1 MRRSDRP
8 SLHPITMWGFFISLS
23 IAVIAT
29 GSASVALGAVG
40 IAAIFVYLRREEG
53 PWGSSFKW
61 SIVAGLYLLIIRLLA
76 GIIIGVPRPG
86 NTLFTVPRIE
96 LPTWL
101 PGIRI
106 GGAVTY
112 ERVSSSLQEGLVI
125 AAVIALFG
133 AANSVTSPRKLLRTL
148 PTSLYQVGVA
158 LTIATTVLPQLVS
171 SITRIRSAQFL
182 RNGQRVRISSI
193 ALPLLEESL
202 GRAVHLA
209 QSMESRGYGQ
219 SRLRTRYRP
228 IPFRGIDSVY
238 LSAGAGLAIAAVF
251 A

>member
-1 MRRSDRP
+1 
-8 SLHPITMWGFFISLS
+8 MWGFFILLA
-23 IAVIAT
+23 IAVIVT
-29 GSASVALGAVG
+29 GSALVALGAVG
-40 IAAIFVYLRREEG
+40 VAAIFVYLRRDEG

-61 SIVAGLYLLIIRLLA
+61 SLLAGLYLLVIRLLA

-86 NTLFTVPRIE
+86 NTLFTFPRIE
-96 LPTWL
+96 LPSWL

-112 ERVSSSLQEGLVI
+112 ERLSSSVQEGLII

-158 LTIATTVLPQLVS
+158 LTIATTVLPQLIS
-171 SITRIRSAQFL
+171 SISRIRSAQFL

-202 GRAVHLA
+202 SRAIHLA
-209 QSMESRGYGQ
+209 QSMESRGFGQ
-219 SRLRTRYRP
+219 SRLRTRYRA
-228 IPFRGIDSVY
+228 IPFRTIDFLHLTS
-238 LSAGAGLAIAAVF
+238 GAGIAVVAVLA
-251 A
+251 

>member
-1 MRRSDRP
+1 
-8 SLHPITMWGFFISLS
+8 MWGFFIALAC
-23 IAVIAT
+23 AVIAT
-29 GSASVALGAVG
+29 GSVFVALGAVG
-40 IAAIFVYLRREEG
+40 VAALLVYLRREEG

-61 SIVAGLYLLIIRLLA
+61 SLIAGLYLLVIRLIT
-76 GIIIGVPRPG
+76 GILIGVPRPG
-86 NTLFTVPRIE
+86 TTIFTVPRVE
-96 LPTWL
+96 LPSWL

-106 GGAVTY
+106 GGAVTW
-112 ERVSSSLQEGLVI
+112 ERLSSSLSEGLVI
-125 AAVIALFG
+125 ASVIALFG

-182 RNGQRVRISSI
+182 RNGKKVRVSSI

-202 GRAVHLA
+202 SRAIHLA
-209 QSMESRGYGQ
+209 QSMESRGYGT
-219 SRLRTRYRP
+219 SKVRSRYRP
-228 IPFRGIDSVY
+228 IPFKKIDSLY
-238 LSAGAGLAIAAVF
+238 LSAGTTLALLAVF

>member
-1 MRRSDRP
+1 VRKPNRLP
-8 SLHPITMWGFFISLS
+8 LHPITMWGFFIALAC
-23 IAVIAT
+23 AVITT
-29 GSASVALGAVG
+29 GSVFVALGAVG
-40 IAAIFVYLRREEG
+40 VAALLVYLRREEG

-61 SIVAGLYLLIIRLLA
+61 SLIAGLYLLVIRLIT
-76 GIIIGVPRPG
+76 GILIGVPRPG
-86 NTLFTVPRIE
+86 TTIFTVPRVE
-96 LPTWL
+96 LPSWL

-106 GGAVTY
+106 GGAVTW
-112 ERVSSSLQEGLVI
+112 ERLSSSLSEGLII
-125 AAVIALFG
+125 ASVIALFG

-182 RNGQRVRISSI
+182 RNGKKVRVSSI

-202 GRAVHLA
+202 SRAIHLA
-209 QSMESRGYGQ
+209 QSMESRGYGT
-219 SRLRTRYRP
+219 SKVRSRYRP
-228 IPFRGIDSVY
+228 IPFKKIDSLY
-238 LSAGAGLAIAAVF
+238 LSAGTTLALLAVF

>member
-1 MRRSDRP
+1 
-8 SLHPITMWGFFISLS
+8 MWGFFIFLS
-23 IAVIAT
+23 CAVIAT
-29 GSASVALGAVG
+29 GSAYVALGAVG
-40 IAAIFVYLRREEG
+40 IAALFVKQRREEG

-61 SIVAGLYLLIIRLLA
+61 SLVAGLYLLVIRLVA
-76 GIIIGVPRPG
+76 GILIGVPRPG
-86 NTLFTVPRIE
+86 TTLFTVPRVD
-96 LPTWL
+96 LPSWL

-106 GGAVTY
+106 GGAVTL
-112 ERVSSSLQEGLVI
+112 ERLSSSLQEGLII
-125 AAVIALFG
+125 ASVIALFG

-171 SITRIRSAQFL
+171 SISRIRSAQFL

-202 GRAVHLA
+202 NRAIHLA

-219 SRLRTRYRP
+219 SRNRTRYRP
-228 IPFRGIDSVY
+228 IPFRKADSLY
-238 LSAGAGLAIAAVF
+238 LSSGVAIALLAVF